1 MEQNLSTG
9 FYPSPFD
16 EAHLMRRQQ
25 YELYWDYYKGDQR
38 PPLKIDKNQPN
49 LNQIENYCMPVV
61 DMSRRFLIG
70 DGVTFETDD
79 SEAPQSTDERTIS
92 DAEELL
98 AAVINKRV
106 QVDVAQ
112 AGSITGVPALRIFP
126 QGDGN
131 PPRVVVVDPAGLE
144 IFTGA
149 DIDKV
154 DEYRQT
160 WWDGQYWQRHRMINR
175 NGQMDIEGNELEGW
189 EIIAEYRR
197 GDLWE
202 EISREQWAYF
212 GQPMYHAQNIPM
224 AFSVYGLSDLTP
236 AVLQD
241 AINRTS
247 SDIQKILFHH
257 AAPFTIAEGG
267 AGHNLVINSPDCGY

>member
-1 MEQNLSTG
+1 
-9 FYPSPFD
+9 
-16 EAHLMRRQQ
+16 
-25 YELYWDYYKGDQR
+25 
-38 PPLKIDKNQPN
+38 
-49 LNQIENYCMPVV
+49 
-61 DMSRRFLIG
+61 
-70 DGVTFETDD
+70 
-79 SEAPQSTDERTIS
+79 
-92 DAEELL
+92 
-98 AAVINKRV
+98 
-106 QVDVAQ
+106 
-112 AGSITGVPALRIFP
+112 
-126 QGDGN
+126 
-131 PPRVVVVDPAGLE
+131 
-144 IFTGA
+144 
-149 DIDKV
+149 
-154 DEYRQT
+154 
-160 WWDGQYWQRHRMINR
+160 
-175 NGQMDIEGNELEGW
+175 MDIEGNELEGW

-267 AGHNLVINSPDCGY
+267 AGHKLAINSNGGARIMKTPEGVSVKNLEMQSDLGASGNHRNESINSFYAITGTPRLDAEQVQLGAVSGFALQLSMMPALMKMKDKRLTYGGMFKAVAMTVLDIVGMLQDVEVVFHNPLPTDENERIARFVSLVDAGVDKYVAARQAGFDIEDAEEIAATSITLPTQSPIEALIQNARG